1 MSPPIAIRPVVP
13 LDGLADAVAPVIV
26 GVLDGKGVFSRD
38 NRTSRN
44 QTVLR
49 VEGVSETSVVGHVT
63 IGVVGERNGR
73 RDGGIAPYLRILV
86 EVVGRVGVGRD
97 VGIIR
102 ECAVSDRVVGVA
114 VAVGTD
120 QRGGEF
126 AAAIVEISAS
136 DGNRI
141 NGVRRTADQIEAR
154 RVPVD

>member
-1 MSPPIAIRPVVP
+1 M
-13 LDGLADAVAPVIV
+13 IV

-86 EVVGRVGVGRD
+86 KVVGRVGVGRGVD
-97 VGIIR
+97 RR
-102 ECAVSDRVVGVA
+102 EYAVADGVVGVA
-114 VAVGTD
+114 VVVCTD
-120 QRGGEF
+120 LRGGEF

-141 NGVRRTADQIEAR
+141 NGVRRTAEQIEAR

>member
-1 MSPPIAIRPVVP
+1 MPFGPVVP
-13 LDGLADAVAPVIV
+13 LDGLADAVVPVIV
-26 GVLDGKGVFSRD
+26 GVLDGKGVFSRG
-38 NRTSRN
+38 NRISRS

-97 VGIIR
+97 VGR
-102 ECAVSDRVVGVA
+102 GECAVSDRVVGVA
-114 VAVGTD
+114 VAVAVGTD
-120 QRGGEF
+120 LRSGEF